1 MIRVFLV
8 EMEHTFFIVRM
19 FEMQIIKLDKL
30 SNG

>member
-19 FEMQIIKLDKL
+19 FETQIIKLDKL